1 MLKEPF
7 FRFVILIWVVLC
19 VLAIVVGATA
29 PAHAQTAACADHDA
43 VTALLAERYGEARI
57 AIGLA
62 ADGALVEVWANRESG
77 TWTIMITQPGGP
89 ACLAAGGEAFEL
101 ALETPLTGGES

>member
-43 VTALLAERYGEARI
+43 VTALLAERYGEAF
-57 AIGLA
+57 AEKDAFVGF
-62 ADGALVEVWANRESG
+62 W
-77 TWTIMITQPGGP
+77 
-89 ACLAAGGEAFEL
+89 GELSPF
-101 ALETPLTGGES
+101 LTGVGMAKHA